1 MLVMS
6 DVQFLKEDKPAKP
19 MTTTP
24 GGALLS
30 ATAASTITGERPVLL
45 VGMWAAWSYFALS
58 LAYTAAV
65 VASGAASGAAS
76 GRPQDPY
83 WAIAEIVTIVGAP
96 VLVTLMAAIH
106 HCAPLRTRFA
116 SVNALAWILVW
127 ASLTV
132 TVHFVELAVA
142 RRIDMAANPGFPRLF
157 DFFEWPSL
165 LYAVELVA
173 WHLFLGLSLL
183 IAALAFRRRG
193 REAMVR
199 VGLMAAG
206 LLSLGGLIGPI
217 VGDVNWRLIGVLG
230 YGVVFPFVCLVI
242 GLVFRRALLSAPVSS
257 PAGEPMS

>member
-1 MLVMS
+1 M
-6 DVQFLKEDKPAKP
+6 
-19 MTTTP
+19 
-24 GGALLS
+24 S

-65 VASGAASGAAS
+65 VASGAAS

-116 SVNALAWILVW
+116 SLNALAWILVW

-132 TVHFVELAVA
+132 TVHFVELTVA
-142 RRIDMAANPGFPRLF
+142 RRIDMAANPGFSRLF

-183 IAALAFRRRG
+183 IAAFAFRRRG

-230 YGVVFPFVCLVI
+230 YGVVFPFVCIVI

-257 PAGEPMS
+257 PGGEPMS